1 MSPAP
6 APSPV
11 APTII
16 DPENDQ
22 WEWIHDGVRW
32 WVGCPPSMTQ
42 GQIMDTW
49 GPDYERKE
57 DEKEGKEG
65 EGDEK
70 KDEKTADKEEVEAAA
85 TVDEKEKDK
94 EKGDDAKKEEEAKAE
109 TDAKKEEEAKAAET
123 DAKKEEEVKAEE
135 TDAKKEEVKAEET
148 DAKKGKEAKAE
159 AKEDPK
165 EKEKEK
171 DLPSSSKRPG
181 DPADHDKA
189 KKLKKDKEA
198 GVSWKPLTQRGYYD
212 FVDSCNGC
220 GRQVHDPPEEH
231 LQQKA
236 QQETKTEMQLIWKP
250 CSKLGV
256 QVFSGHFARQVL
268 PEQLL
273 MPELIDYV
281 INYVA
286 GSWERVPAGT
296 PVYVVKIMKNI
307 QELVDNWGM
316 MSPVDM
322 DYWVLQARQAY

>member
-148 DAKKGKEAKAE
+148 DAKKEEVKAE

-198 GVSWKPLTQRGYYD
+198 GISWKPLTQRGYYD

-322 DYWVLQARQAY
+322 DYWILQARQAY